1 MASESQTKYQAYEEK
16 RKKALDDMEM
26 REQEIKDLTDQE
38 EELLRQISMTGYEQL
53 KGQLVSLNQLIESLA
68 RSKARWEQT
77 ATALKA
83 WEEEDSVSNR
93 VLWDIDE
100 FARGTISGEVLDRLK
115 HGLEEQTER
124 CSQTAAGAQSEIRQ
138 L

>member
-1 MASESQTKYQAYEEK
+1 
-16 RKKALDDMEM
+16 
-26 REQEIKDLTDQE
+26 
-38 EELLRQISMTGYEQL
+38 MTGYEQL
-53 KGQLVSLNQLIESLA
+53 KGQLASLNQLIESLA

-100 FARGTISGEVLDRLK
+100 FARGTISDEVLDRLK
-115 HGLEEQTER
+115 HGLEEQRKDVARQQQE
-124 CSQTAAGAQSEIRQ
+124 AQS
-138 L
+138 